1 MIFTGDII
9 IYKSVSNIVLYED
22 KIYNLYTD
30 NIGIKI
36 INTGE
41 VK

>member
-30 NIGIKI
+30 NIGVKKI
-36 INTGE
+36 ITGD